1 MKFNKD
7 NYRYIDHTPKGSNT
21 REIIAIASYLGS
33 VVKGYAKCDPRDTF
47 DSATGEML
55 AALRCNE
62 KVAEKRMSNAI
73 DKVDEA
79 VVNLEKA
86 QAEYIKAM
94 KYLEHARSE
103 YEEAGKMLDDF
114 EKTLN

>member
-7 NYRYIDHTPKGSNT
+7 NYRYIDHTPKDSDT

-47 DSATGEML
+47 DSATGETL
-55 AALRCNE
+55 AALRCNK
-62 KVAEKRMSNAI
+62 KVAEKRMSNAV

-79 VVNLEKA
+79 VINLEKA
-86 QAEYIKAM
+86 QDEYIKAM

-103 YEEAGKMLDDF
+103 Y
-114 EKTLN
+114 

>member
-7 NYRYIDHTPKGSNT
+7 NYRYIDHTPKNSDT

-33 VVKGYAKCDPRDTF
+33 IVKGYAKCAPRDTF
-47 DSATGEML
+47 DSASGEML

-62 KVAEKRMSNAI
+62 KVAEKRMSNAV
-73 DKVDEA
+73 DKVSEA
-79 VVNLEKA
+79 VVNLKKA
-86 QAEYIKAM
+86 QDEYNKAM

>member
-7 NYRYIDHTPKGSNT
+7 NYRYIDHTPKGSDT

-47 DSATGEML
+47 DSTTGEML

-62 KVAEKRMSNAI
+62 KVAEKRMSNAV
-73 DKVDEA
+73 DKVSEA
-79 VVNLEKA
+79 VVNLQKA
-86 QAEYIKAM
+86 QAEYDKAI

-103 YEEAGKMLDDF
+103 YTEAGKMLA
-114 EKTLN
+114 EYVETLN